1 MNRRPGCAA
10 AGADVK
16 AAAIASSAAKAVC
29 FVIAR
34 ARSRRE
40 TTEQSARGQGKKQ
53 RDARWRRIGEGKEAT
68 ARVEGWMAGSEKQK
82 TRGAWLAGWLAGL
95 GFPAVRRGAI
105 YRSCIVAGG
114 VFWGALVHRARKG
127 HRFCNSGSGVFALV
141 DKLAKITAQ
150 LGRPHVI
157 IARQIYACFVYG
169 TLIPI
174 GGIKVS

>member
-1 MNRRPGCAA
+1 MDKERSSERY
-10 AGADVK
+10 AG
-16 AAAIASSAAKAVC
+16 
-29 FVIAR
+29 
-34 ARSRRE
+34 
-40 TTEQSARGQGKKQ
+40 G
-53 RDARWRRIGEGKEAT
+53 
-68 ARVEGWMAGSEKQK
+68 GSEKERRRRHGWMDGWIGE
-82 TRGAWLAGWLAGL
+82 TEDAGGFGWLAGL

-157 IARQIYACFVYG
+157 IARQIYMLALLYAA
-169 TLIPI
+169 LIPM
-174 GGIKVS
+174 GGIRVS